1 MPQNTTHEAGHTRP
15 SPFMTRRKVR
25 FGHCD
30 PAGIVYYPRY
40 FEMINS
46 VVEDWF
52 AEVVGQDFNQLHVTL
67 GTGVPTAAIE
77 THFHAPS
84 RLGEWLDFRL
94 TPLKTGRTSLSIR
107 ITAHCGDEH
116 RLTSDSTLVFVDL
129 SNGTPVPWPDSMRQ
143 HFPMT
148 TQQGSQDE

>member
-1 MPQNTTHEAGHTRP
+1 MTKITTQTEHAN
-15 SPFMTRRKVR
+15 SAPFITRRKVR

-40 FEMINS
+40 FELINS

-52 AEVVGQDFNQLHVTL
+52 AEVIGQDFNQLHVTL
-67 GTGVPTAAIE
+67 GAGVPTAAIE
-77 THFHAPS
+77 TRFHAPS
-84 RLGEWLDFRL
+84 RLGEWLEFRL

-107 ITAHCGDEH
+107 ITAHCDDEH

-129 SNGTPVPWPDSMRQ
+129 SNGTPVPWPDTMRQ
-143 HFPMT
+143 RFAMDR
-148 TQQGSQDE
+148 QQGSQDE

>member
-1 MPQNTTHEAGHTRP
+1 MTITTAHDAGQIRP
-15 SPFMTRRKVR
+15 ASFVTRRKVR

-52 AEVVGQDFNQLHVTL
+52 AEVVGQDFKQLHVTL
-67 GTGVPTAAIE
+67 GSGVPTAAIE
-77 THFHAPS
+77 TRFHAPS

-94 TPLKTGRTSLSIR
+94 TPSRTGHTSLSLR
-107 ITAHCGDEH
+107 VTAHCGDEH

-129 SNGTPVPWPDSMRQ
+129 SNGTPVPWPDTMRQ
-143 HFPMT
+143 RFAMDR
-148 TQQGSQDE
+148 QQGSQE